1 MRKLTLGIAA
11 AAALVAASAMP
22 AMAQVGFY
30 AGLGG
35 VEVGIGPFGV
45 GIGAPHENYAYPYGG
60 YYNYAAPA
68 PAWGW
73 DQPAYYHYRW

>member
-30 AGLGG
+30 AGPGG
-35 VEVGIGPFGV
+35 AGVGIGPFGV
-45 GIGAPHENYAYPYGG
+45 GVGAPYYGYNTYPYGG
-60 YYNYAAPA
+60 YYAAPTYG
-68 PAWGW
+68 WGG
-73 DQPAYYHYRW
+73 PAYYDRW